1 MFTKVASILKT
12 SNFPPTR
19 IGRTIQDKLVDEFM
33 SMFEKDN
40 PKNFDK
46 KKFLNI
52 AYEGDVNRYEKG

>member
-1 MFTKVASILKT
+1 MFTKVARILKK
-12 SNFPPTR
+12 SNFPPTD
-19 IGRTIQDKLVDEFM
+19 IGRAIQGKLVDEFV

-52 AYEGDVNRYEKG
+52 AYEGDVDRYEKG